1 MKQRLL
7 VMNGSRIVQAEDG
20 GAWQN
25 KHVDK
30 AGALK
35 PGIYNI
41 FNASAANTNVKY
53 EGVIVHTDK
62 NSVYQQTEK
71 KEFVMHKASDFDI
84 VPKVGELKS
93 ITYSQSGKAQV
104 QAATEK
110 LTRSK
115 TL

>member
-41 FNASAANTNVKY
+41 FNASAADTKAKY

-62 NSVYQQTEK
+62 ESVYQQTEK
-71 KEFVMHKASDFDI
+71 KEFVMHKADNFDI
-84 VPKVGELKS
+84 VPKVGESKS
-93 ITYSQSGKAQV
+93 ITYNQSGKAQV

-115 TL
+115 TM